1 MNEIMRNETELI
13 VSQLYALRAGLSTI
27 SQEKDKA
34 QKVIDSASKRR
45 DKNLNIAQQKKI
57 RSLRILNAQKTHWT
71 KL

>member
-45 DKNLNIAQQKKI
+45 DKNLNIAQQKK
-57 RSLRILNAQKTHWT
+57 R
-71 KL
+71 